1 MKPLHILGLICLA
14 ALGLRLALLASIVD
28 FPGIADP
35 LHYYNMGV
43 RLVEGH
49 GFTIDYIWQYTL
61 PPESIEHPEEHWMP
75 LAAVLAAAPMALAGA
90 RPASAIVPFALLGAL
105 LPVASYA
112 AARQMRLSAFAALFA
127 ATGAALLPEFVLNSL
142 RTDTTIPAAL
152 FVSGSVIALT
162 NGLRSGRAV
171 AFAASGALGGLAY
184 LTRNDGVLL
193 LPMLA
198 VTLLVYGAAARRYG
212 PLPGT
217 ARAAPLAV
225 ALMPVVFMLVSA
237 PWLARN
243 WSEFGTLSTPETRA
257 MFFFTHHNDHYA
269 YNRDFTLATMLE
281 RQTPGEII
289 GKRLFEMAAGARLM
303 ITALDW
309 LALPLIGGLL
319 LLLAA
324 RPHAPDQRRELRER
338 WLALAPALILLLGV
352 YVAYA
357 LLIPYK
363 AQAGSFKK
371 AYLMLVPLLLPLAG
385 YALDRAVDAARVRL
399 GAAVLILAL
408 LGMNA
413 FDLVRSDAAA
423 ARAYLASIE
432 RMAGVVRTLAG
443 EDGPAAS
450 DPILMTQDPFILRYV
465 GLRSVMFPFEDIDT
479 IYEVALRYDVDYL
492 LLPADRPDLDPI
504 YLREAED
511 PRFPFAAEVSGTHYR
526 LHRVL
531 PPADPAPSPS

>member
-14 ALGLRLALLASIVD
+14 ALGLRLALLASLVD

-75 LAAVLAAAPMALAGA
+75 LAAVLAAAPMALIGVQ
-90 RPASAIVPFALLGAL
+90 PAVAIVPFALLGAL

-112 AARQMRLSAFAALFA
+112 AARQMRLSAPAALFA
-127 ATGAALLPEFVLNSL
+127 AAGAALLPEFVLNSL

-152 FVSGSVIALT
+152 FVSGSVILLT
-162 NGLRSGRAV
+162 DGLRSGRAA

-198 VTLLVYGAAARRYG
+198 VTLVVYSAAARRYG

-217 ARAAPLAV
+217 KRAAPLAI
-225 ALMPVVFMLVSA
+225 ALMPIAFALVSA

-243 WSEFGTLSTPETRA
+243 WNEFGTLSTPETRS

-309 LALPLIGGLL
+309 LALPVIGGL

-324 RPHAPDQRRELRER
+324 RPLAPDQRRELRQR

-352 YVAYA
+352 YVAYTV
-357 LLIPYK
+357 LIPYK

-385 YALDRAVDAARVRL
+385 WALDRAIDAARIRL
-399 GAAVLILAL
+399 GTAVLILAL

-423 ARAYLASIE
+423 ARAYLASVE
-432 RMAGVVRTLAG
+432 RMAAVVHALAG
-443 EDGPAAS
+443 EDTPAARG
-450 DPILMTQDPFILRYV
+450 PILMTQDPFILRYV
-465 GLRSVMFPFEDIDT
+465 GLRSVMFPFEDLDT
-479 IYEVALRYDVDYL
+479 IYEVALRYEVDYL
-492 LLPADRPDLDPI
+492 LLPADRPALDPI

-511 PRFPFAAEVSGTHYR
+511 PRFPFVAEIAGTHYR

-531 PPADPAPSPS
+531 PPANPTASPS